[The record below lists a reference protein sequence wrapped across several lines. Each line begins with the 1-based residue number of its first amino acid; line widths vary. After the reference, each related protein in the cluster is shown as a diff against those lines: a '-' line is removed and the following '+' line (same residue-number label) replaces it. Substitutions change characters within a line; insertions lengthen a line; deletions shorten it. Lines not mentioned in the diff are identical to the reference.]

1 MSYPKVTYKTFTR
14 LSEGVHNGFTFALL
28 DDENTTMHTEAQCKD
43 YFQDLWWSENRQ
55 QPTEVWGFEWKP
67 GRIKLDAEC
76 YRFALKFKDVLRDRM
91 DNLLNFLHI
100 FEQALGYRP
109 CSIEQ
114 TIDENVLIITV
125 SSQWFISA
133 PMISAWTTLV
143 RLSLQYAGGDVME
156 YLDNVAAPVKRYLAE
171 SYRMGGENKN
181 MPCHEAMLA
190 DLGRYDKIRPRIK
203 ALLKGQEARLDWAKL
218 SGGYVAHES
227 GICGHKGFP
236 EVK

>member
-1 MSYPKVTYKTFTR
+1 MSYPKVKYQVFTR
-14 LSEGVHNGFTFALL
+14 LTEGVHNGFTFAML
-28 DDENTTMHTEAQCKD
+28 DNTNTTMHTEAQCKD
-43 YFQDLWWSENRQ
+43 YFQDMFWSEHRN
-55 QPTEVWGFEWKP
+55 QPTEVWGFEWMP
-67 GRIKLDAEC
+67 GRLDLKAEV
-76 YRFALKFKDVLRDRM
+76 YRFALKYRDQLNNRV
-91 DNLLNFLHI
+91 DNLLNFLHN
-100 FEQALGYRP
+100 FEQALSYRP
-109 CSIEQ
+109 CSIQQ
-114 TIDENVLIITV
+114 TIEENVLIITV

-143 RLSLQYAGGDVME
+143 RLALQYTGGDIME
-156 YLDNVAAPVKRYLAE
+156 YLDAVAAPAQKYIAE
-171 SYRMGGENKN
+171 QYQLGGKNKD

-227 GICGHKGFP
+227 GICGYKGFP